1 MSASKFLISFS
12 RLFCNKFIFFETILY
27 PSLDHRWNKLNIF
40 IQEERTEARK
50 NEELLQ
56 SRNESMNKA
65 IESNNAGEVFKTVEQ
80 DRLFCNKF
88 IFFETILYP
97 SLNCIILC

>member
-1 MSASKFLISFS
+1 
-12 RLFCNKFIFFETILY
+12 
-27 PSLDHRWNKLNIF
+27 LNRF

-56 SRNESMNKA
+56 PRNESMNKA

-80 DRLFCNKF
+80 EKLSKKQETMFLKLQLFTDSFPCDATSF
-88 IFFETILYP
+88 ISTILC
-97 SLNCIILC
+97 SSNDLTFR

>member
-1 MSASKFLISFS
+1 LKEVVDAYTKQLVDD
-12 RLFCNKFIFFETILY
+12 
-27 PSLDHRWNKLNIF
+27 LDHRWNKLNRF

-80 DRLFCNKF
+80 EKLSKKQ
-88 IFFETILYP
+88 ETSCFVYASTTSFKAL
-97 SLNCIILC
+97 S